1 MHMGGRRARDFL
13 PEFVAAA
20 DRAGAG
26 EIVLEHGYGSGMGFG
41 PEAYLTASSK
51 VRFAD
56 YAEVLSSDVVTVIRC
71 PGEAALR
78 SMRPGALLITMLHYP
93 TRPRRTRLVADLG
106 LRAISLDGVV
116 DDLGRRQVE
125 YLEAVGWN
133 GVRLAF
139 VEIAMH
145 PHFAHPGRRPLR
157 VTCLGAGAVGAPTR
171 SVRRRATAIRSCGP
185 SWPRTMCRAWRSPS
199 RFRPRRHEEYL
210 LGRLEVTDL
219 LIDAAASRRDPADRA
234 EPVDRGAAGRR
245 RDLDL
250 AVDPYDFTTD
260 PPRTKGI
267 EGVPHGN
274 LDRYV
279 FPGRRSGVGRVD
291 HGIDTRERRLALSST
306 RGPGIEPVDC
316 MRVYGRQIEPVV
328 GVALRVPVDRLD
340 VESADPQERAVAHAE
355 LGRWLVTTLRASACP
370 ACTRKRGSGA
380 TSCPTSSPRSPT
392 SAAASSSRA
401 ASARAWAIPTRTTW
415 TWGPNVAV
423 GSNEDAFA
431 QDVVLVLRAPET
443 GCT

>member
-1 MHMGGRRARDFL
+1 MGSTDGTPQGIAPSVVGLPRMHMEAGERRDFL

-41 PEAYLTASSK
+41 PEAYLTASAK

-139 VEIAMH
+139 VEIAKMH
-145 PHFAHPGRRPLR
+145 PHFAHPSRRPLR
-157 VTCLGAGAVGAPTR
+157 VTCLGAGAVGAHAVRAATR
-171 SVRRRATAIRSCGP
+171 YGDPELRAELAAHDVPGVEVTVVDFDL
-185 SWPRTMCRAWRSPS
+185 T
-199 RFRPRRHEEYL
+199 RHEDYL

-219 LIDAAASRRDPADRA
+219 LIDATQRLDATRPIVPNPWIAALPADA
-234 EPVDRGAAGRR
+234 VI
-245 RDLDL
+245 LDL
-250 AVDPYDFTTD
+250 AVDPYDFTVD

-279 FPGRRSGVGRVD
+279 FPVDDPAWDALD
-291 HGIDTRERRLALSST
+291 HGIDTRERRLALSCYAW
-306 RGPGIEPVDC
+306 PGIEPVDC

-355 LGRWLVTTLRASACP
+355 LGRWLA
-370 ACTRKRGSGA
+370 
-380 TSCPTSSPRSPT
+380 
-392 SAAASSSRA
+392 
-401 ASARAWAIPTRTTW
+401 
-415 TWGPNVAV
+415 
-423 GSNEDAFA
+423 
-431 QDVVLVLRAPET
+431 
-443 GCT
+443 

>member
-1 MHMGGRRARDFL
+1 MVSTDGTPQGIAPPVVGLPRMHMEAGERRDFL

-56 YAEVLSSDVVTVIRC
+56 YAEVLASDVVTVIRC

-78 SMRPGALLITMLHYP
+78 SMRPEALLITMLHYP
-93 TRPRRTRLVADLG
+93 TRPRRTRLVANLG

-125 YLEAVGWN
+125 NLEAVGWN

-139 VEIAMH
+139 VEIARMH
-145 PHFAHPGRRPLR
+145 PHFAHPSRRPLR
-157 VTCLGAGAVGAPTR
+157 VTCLGAGAVGAHAVRAATR
-171 SVRRRATAIRSCGP
+171 YGDPELRAELAAHDVPGVEVTVVDFDL
-185 SWPRTMCRAWRSPS
+185 T
-199 RFRPRRHEEYL
+199 RHEDYL

-219 LIDAAASRRDPADRA
+219 LIDATQRLDATRPIVPNPWIAALPADA
-234 EPVDRGAAGRR
+234 VI
-245 RDLDL
+245 LDL
-250 AVDPYDFTTD
+250 AVDPYDFTVD

-279 FPGRRSGVGRVD
+279 FPVDDPAWDELD
-291 HGIDTRERRLALSST
+291 HGIDTRQRRLALSCYAW
-306 RGPGIEPVDC
+306 PGIEPADC

-328 GVALRVPVDRLD
+328 AVALRVPVDRLD

-355 LGRWLVTTLRASACP
+355 LRRWLA
-370 ACTRKRGSGA
+370 
-380 TSCPTSSPRSPT
+380 
-392 SAAASSSRA
+392 
-401 ASARAWAIPTRTTW
+401 
-415 TWGPNVAV
+415 
-423 GSNEDAFA
+423 
-431 QDVVLVLRAPET
+431 
-443 GCT
+443 

>member
-1 MHMGGRRARDFL
+1 MGSTDGTPQGIAPSVVGLPRMHMEAGERRDFL

-93 TRPRRTRLVADLG
+93 TRPHRTRLVADLG

-139 VEIAMH
+139 VEIAKMH
-145 PHFAHPGRRPLR
+145 PHFAHPSRRPLR
-157 VTCLGAGAVGAPTR
+157 VTCLGAGAVGAHAVRAATR
-171 SVRRRATAIRSCGP
+171 YGDPELRAELAAHDVPGVEVTVVDFDL
-185 SWPRTMCRAWRSPS
+185 T
-199 RFRPRRHEEYL
+199 RHEDYL

-219 LIDAAASRRDPADRA
+219 LIDATQRLDATRPIVPNPWIAALPADA
-234 EPVDRGAAGRR
+234 VI
-245 RDLDL
+245 LDL
-250 AVDPYDFTTD
+250 AVDPYDFTVD

-279 FPGRRSGVGRVD
+279 FPVDDPAWDALD
-291 HGIDTRERRLALSST
+291 HGIDTRERRLALSCYAW
-306 RGPGIEPVDC
+306 PGIEPVDC

-355 LGRWLVTTLRASACP
+355 LGRWLA
-370 ACTRKRGSGA
+370 
-380 TSCPTSSPRSPT
+380 
-392 SAAASSSRA
+392 
-401 ASARAWAIPTRTTW
+401 
-415 TWGPNVAV
+415 
-423 GSNEDAFA
+423 
-431 QDVVLVLRAPET
+431 
-443 GCT
+443 

>member
-1 MHMGGRRARDFL
+1 MGSTDGTPQWIAPPVVGLPRMHMEAGERRDFL

-56 YAEVLSSDVVTVIRC
+56 YAEVMSSDVVTVIRC

-139 VEIAMH
+139 VEIAKMH
-145 PHFAHPGRRPLR
+145 PHFAHPSRRPLR
-157 VTCLGAGAVGAPTR
+157 VTCLGAGAVGAHAVRAATR
-171 SVRRRATAIRSCGP
+171 YGDPELRAELAAHDVPGVEVTVVDFDL
-185 SWPRTMCRAWRSPS
+185 T
-199 RFRPRRHEEYL
+199 RHEDYL

-219 LIDAAASRRDPADRA
+219 LIDATQRLDATRPIVPNPWIAALPADS
-234 EPVDRGAAGRR
+234 VI
-245 RDLDL
+245 LDL
-250 AVDPYDFTTD
+250 AVDPYDFTVD

-279 FPGRRSGVGRVD
+279 FPVDDPAWDELD
-291 HGIDTRERRLALSST
+291 HGIDTRQRRLALSCYAW
-306 RGPGIEPVDC
+306 PGIEPVDC

-355 LGRWLVTTLRASACP
+355 LGRWLA
-370 ACTRKRGSGA
+370 
-380 TSCPTSSPRSPT
+380 
-392 SAAASSSRA
+392 
-401 ASARAWAIPTRTTW
+401 
-415 TWGPNVAV
+415 
-423 GSNEDAFA
+423 
-431 QDVVLVLRAPET
+431 
-443 GCT
+443 

>member
-1 MHMGGRRARDFL
+1 MGSTDGTPQGIAPPVVGLPRMHMEAGERRDFL

-56 YAEVLSSDVVTVIRC
+56 YAEVLASDVVTVIRC

-93 TRPRRTRLVADLG
+93 TRPLRTRLVADLG

-139 VEIAMH
+139 VEIAKMH
-145 PHFAHPGRRPLR
+145 PHFAHPSRRPLR
-157 VTCLGAGAVGAPTR
+157 VTCLGAGAVGAH
-171 SVRRRATAIRSCGP
+171 AIRAATRYGDP
-185 SWPRTMCRAWRSPS
+185 ELRAELAAHDVPGVEVTVVD
-199 RFRPRRHEEYL
+199 FDLTRHEDYL

-219 LIDAAASRRDPADRA
+219 LIDATQRLDATRPIVPNPWIAALPADA
-234 EPVDRGAAGRR
+234 VI
-245 RDLDL
+245 LDL
-250 AVDPYDFTTD
+250 AVDPYDFTVA

-279 FPGRRSGVGRVD
+279 FPVDDPAWDALD
-291 HGIDTRERRLALSST
+291 HGIDTRQRRLALSCYAW
-306 RGPGIEPVDC
+306 PGIEPVDC

-355 LGRWLVTTLRASACP
+355 LGRWLA
-370 ACTRKRGSGA
+370 
-380 TSCPTSSPRSPT
+380 
-392 SAAASSSRA
+392 
-401 ASARAWAIPTRTTW
+401 
-415 TWGPNVAV
+415 
-423 GSNEDAFA
+423 
-431 QDVVLVLRAPET
+431 
-443 GCT
+443 

>member
-1 MHMGGRRARDFL
+1 MGSTDGTPQGIAPPVVGLPRMHMEAGERRDFL

-56 YAEVLSSDVVTVIRC
+56 YVEVLASDVVTVIRC

-116 DDLGRRQVE
+116 DDFGRRQVE
-125 YLEAVGWN
+125 NLEAVGWN

-139 VEIAMH
+139 VEIARMH
-145 PHFAHPGRRPLR
+145 PHFAHPSRRPLR
-157 VTCLGAGAVGAPTR
+157 VTCLGAGAVGAHAVRAATR
-171 SVRRRATAIRSCGP
+171 YGDPELRAELAAHDVPGVEVTVVDFDL
-185 SWPRTMCRAWRSPS
+185 T
-199 RFRPRRHEEYL
+199 RHEEYL

-219 LIDAAASRRDPADRA
+219 LIDATQRLDATRPIVPNPWIAALPADA
-234 EPVDRGAAGRR
+234 VI
-245 RDLDL
+245 LDL
-250 AVDPYDFTTD
+250 AVDPYDFTVD

-279 FPGRRSGVGRVD
+279 FPVDDPAWDELD
-291 HGIDTRERRLALSST
+291 HGIDTRQRRLALSCYAW
-306 RGPGIEPVDC
+306 PGIEPADC

-355 LGRWLVTTLRASACP
+355 LRRWLS
-370 ACTRKRGSGA
+370 
-380 TSCPTSSPRSPT
+380 
-392 SAAASSSRA
+392 
-401 ASARAWAIPTRTTW
+401 
-415 TWGPNVAV
+415 
-423 GSNEDAFA
+423 
-431 QDVVLVLRAPET
+431 
-443 GCT
+443 

>member
-1 MHMGGRRARDFL
+1 MGSTDGTPQWIAPPVVGLPRMHMEAGERRDFL

-56 YAEVLSSDVVTVIRC
+56 YAEVMSSDVVTVIRC

-139 VEIAMH
+139 VEIAKMH
-145 PHFAHPGRRPLR
+145 PHFAHPSRRPLR
-157 VTCLGAGAVGAPTR
+157 VTCLGAGAVGAHAVRAATR
-171 SVRRRATAIRSCGP
+171 YGDPELRAELAAHDVPGVEVTVVDFDL
-185 SWPRTMCRAWRSPS
+185 T
-199 RFRPRRHEEYL
+199 RHEDYL

-219 LIDAAASRRDPADRA
+219 LIDATQRLDATRPIVPNPWIAALPADS
-234 EPVDRGAAGRR
+234 VI
-245 RDLDL
+245 LDL
-250 AVDPYDFTTD
+250 AVDPYDFTVE

-279 FPGRRSGVGRVD
+279 FPVDDPAWDELD
-291 HGIDTRERRLALSST
+291 HGIDTRQRRLALSCYAW
-306 RGPGIEPVDC
+306 PGIEPVDC

-355 LGRWLVTTLRASACP
+355 LGRWLA
-370 ACTRKRGSGA
+370 
-380 TSCPTSSPRSPT
+380 
-392 SAAASSSRA
+392 
-401 ASARAWAIPTRTTW
+401 
-415 TWGPNVAV
+415 
-423 GSNEDAFA
+423 
-431 QDVVLVLRAPET
+431 
-443 GCT
+443 